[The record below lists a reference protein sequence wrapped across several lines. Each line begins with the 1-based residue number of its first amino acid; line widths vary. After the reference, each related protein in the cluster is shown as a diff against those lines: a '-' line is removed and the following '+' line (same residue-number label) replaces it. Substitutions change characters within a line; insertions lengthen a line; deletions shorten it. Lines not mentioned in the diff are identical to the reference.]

1 MLDFY
6 FKFSQQLKSHTWME
20 SNKEF
25 FFMTSVLKS
34 VSLIKTALEP
44 AFPLPGISKLSWTY
58 KKKNLAT
65 RVCVTVL
72 VYTCKKLEIS

>member
-1 MLDFY
+1 
-6 FKFSQQLKSHTWME
+6 
-20 SNKEF
+20 
-25 FFMTSVLKS
+25 MTSVLKS